1 MFRTPTPPVTIEREP
16 ITTAN
21 VDALPE
27 ADGLSTIV
35 RRRWLR
41 AARDKSL
48 IYLLSLLGWTRSIQ
62 LSAFLSNGKRRLIL
76 SLTGAAMIAAG
87 LILSTVWPNHK
98 TAPESIALG
107 PTTAAHGDIV
117 EITHSAFAPKATH
130 CLLFRYDPNSPMK
143 QTCIDP

>member
-1 MFRTPTPPVTIEREP
+1 MFRILTPLVTVEREP

-27 ADGLSTIV
+27 ADGLSTIA
-35 RRRWLR
+35 RRRRLR

-62 LSAFLSNGKRRLIL
+62 LSAFLSKGKRRLIL

-87 LILSTVWPNHK
+87 LILPTVWPNHK

-117 EITHSAFAPKATH
+117 EITHSAFAPKAAR